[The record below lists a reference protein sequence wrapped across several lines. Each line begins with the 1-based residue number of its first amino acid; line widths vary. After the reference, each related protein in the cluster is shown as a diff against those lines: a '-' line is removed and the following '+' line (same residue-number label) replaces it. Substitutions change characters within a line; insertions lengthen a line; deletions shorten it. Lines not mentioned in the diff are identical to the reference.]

1 MYNSLQRLFK
11 GIMEIAGH
19 KNAPL
24 PTIKFNKPDN
34 YDIGERTNTAIAQV
48 NAGIMSKESA
58 IAYIMGYDASEVA
71 EEMDKIKAEE
81 MDAYSKYDTTKV
93 NFEDENLDEDK
104 KVDDDLD
111 ENLDGEDDK
120 E

>member
-1 MYNSLQRLFK
+1 MYSSLQRLFK

-34 YDIGERTNTAIAQV
+34 YDIAERTNTAIQQI

-58 IAYIMGYDASEVA
+58 IAYIMGYDATEVA
-71 EEMDKIKAEE
+71 EEMEKIDEE
-81 MDAYSKYDTTKV
+81 QKQAYSKYTANKV
-93 NFEDENLDEDK
+93 DFEDENVDDKDDNLDED
-104 KVDDDLD
+104 VDGDDA
-111 ENLDGEDDK
+111 EK
-120 E
+120 